1 MTTDT
6 IDIESFVKIR
16 DRVQSIETSL
26 LEKFNIATRHIDDEE
41 ISSIIIV
48 PKAQLKSECVTSY
61 QNISQKS

>member
-6 IDIESFVKIR
+6 IDIESIVKIR

-48 PKAQLKSECVTSY
+48 SKAQLKSERVTSY
-61 QNISQKS
+61 